1 MSTRKPAS
9 LLYISWRLKYSLQV
23 HIWMHLAVQFGPKRT
38 NTVWQRL
45 WSSQELFTKV
55 AEMVAPELSDEFSLF
70 LWLWE
75 KAISSQHK
83 ALLTCNIVRK
93 LARHPVVNRC
103 KSTALDLFHF
113 VRFARSFAV
122 MWTLWT
128 VLIRQGFRSIAF
140 LLLFSVEMRHLCMSC
155 HF

>member
-1 MSTRKPAS
+1 MKTEIFSPSTY
-9 LLYISWRLKYSLQV
+9 LT
-23 HIWMHLAVQFGPKRT
+23 MHLAVQFGSKRT
-38 NTVWQRL
+38 STIWHAKRL

-55 AEMVAPELSDEFSLF
+55 AGMVAPELSDEFSLF

-83 ALLTCNIVRK
+83 ALLACNIVRK
-93 LARHPVVNRC
+93 LEQHPVVNRC
-103 KSTALDLFHF
+103 KNTALDLFHF
-113 VRFARSFAV
+113 ARFARSFAV

-128 VLIRQGFRSIAF
+128 VLIRRGFRSIAF

-155 HF
+155 HV